1 MNDKNLFLLE
11 SYDYFLPEERI
22 AQCPA
27 DKRDHS
33 RLLFLDRQTGA
44 YTDYSFENIVD
55 LIPDNA
61 LIIANNSKVI
71 PARIQGHR
79 QSGSKIEML
88 FLEPAPLIEKK
99 ALIGK
104 NAQHDTAL
112 RLART
117 EVLLKGAKRV
127 KMGETLQFPEMN
139 VTVLERHD
147 FGKHIVEISYQN
159 SLIPLLKKY
168 GSLPLPPY
176 IKREQGIQE
185 NDITRYQT
193 VYAKENHIG
202 SIAAPTAGL
211 HFTPEIQ
218 QLLLDKGC
226 SWEEITL
233 HVGYG
238 TFSPVR
244 AEDIRDHA
252 MHSEYVEISAQTA
265 SAVNRAKAENRP
277 VIAVGTTS
285 TRSLEGM
292 AEAFIQ
298 AKKEAANTFFCYED
312 SERLDNTPFPAHGCF
327 GYTNIFLYPGKQFHL
342 VNGLLTNFHLPKS
355 SLIMLVSAFAGYGH
369 VMQAY
374 KHAVTAKY
382 RFFSYG
388 DAMFIL

>member
-1 MNDKNLFLLE
+1 MSDKNLFFLE

-27 DKRDHS
+27 DKREHS
-33 RLLFLDRQTGA
+33 RLLFLERKTGK
-44 YTDYSFENIVD
+44 YTDYTFADIVE
-55 LIPDNA
+55 LIPENA
-61 LIIANNSKVI
+61 LIVANNSKVI
-71 PARIQGHR
+71 PARIMGHR

-88 FLEPAPLIEKK
+88 FLEPAPLIDKK
-99 ALIGK
+99 AQK
-104 NAQHDTAL
+104 NDEL
-112 RLART
+112 CRART
-117 EVLLKGAKRV
+117 EVLLKGARRV
-127 KMGETLQFPEMN
+127 KIGETLQFPEMD
-139 VTVLERHD
+139 VTVLERHG
-147 FGKHIVEISYQN
+147 FGKHIVEVAYKN

-168 GSLPLPPY
+168 GALPLPPY

-185 NDITRYQT
+185 NDINRYQT

-218 QLLLDKGC
+218 QQLCAKGC
-226 SWEEITL
+226 TWEELTL

-244 AEDIRDHA
+244 TEDIRDHA

-265 SAVNRAKAENRP
+265 SAVNAAKAENRP
-277 VIAVGTTS
+277 IIAVGTTS

-292 AEAFIQ
+292 AAAFLQ
-298 AKKEAANTFFCYED
+298 AKKETTNTFFCNDEQ
-312 SERLDNTPFPAHGCF
+312 ELQDNTVFPAHGCF
-327 GYTNIFLYPGKQFHL
+327 GYTNIFLYPGKEFTL
-342 VNGLLTNFHLPKS
+342 VSGLLTNFHLPQS
-355 SLIMLVSAFAGYGH
+355 SLIMLVSAFAGYEH

-374 KHAVTAKY
+374 QHAVSAKY

-388 DAMFIL
+388 DAMFIY

>member
-1 MNDKNLFLLE
+1 MTEKNLFLLE

-33 RLLFLDRQTGA
+33 RLLYLDRKTGS
-44 YTDYSFENIVD
+44 YTDYIFENIVD
-55 LIPDNA
+55 LIPENA

-71 PARIQGHR
+71 PARILGHR

-88 FLEPAPLIEKK
+88 FLEPAPLIDKK
-99 ALIGK
+99 AQK
-104 NAQHDTAL
+104 NSDAC
-112 RLART
+112 LART

-127 KMGETLQFPEMN
+127 KMGETLIFPEME

-147 FGKHIVEISYQN
+147 FGKHIVEVSYQN

-168 GSLPLPPY
+168 GALPLPPY
-176 IKREQGIQE
+176 IKREHGVQE
-185 NDITRYQT
+185 NDIARYQT

-218 QLLLDKGC
+218 HQLQAKGC
-226 SWEEITL
+226 TWEEVTL

-244 AEDIRDHA
+244 EEDIRNHA
-252 MHSEYVEISAQTA
+252 MHSEYVEISAETA
-265 SAVNRAKAENRP
+265 AAVNKAKAENRP

-292 AEAFIQ
+292 AEAFLQ
-298 AKKEAANTFFCYED
+298 AKNEAAKAFFCNDE
-312 SERLDNTPFPAHGCF
+312 SELHADTPFPAHGCF
-327 GYTNIFLYPGKQFHL
+327 GYTNIFIYPGKEFSI
-342 VNGLLTNFHLPKS
+342 VNGLITNFHLPKS
-355 SLIMLVSAFAGYGH
+355 SLIMLVSAFAGYEH
-369 VMQAY
+369 IMHAY
-374 KHAVTAKY
+374 KHAVDANY

-388 DAMFIL
+388 DAMFIF

>member
-1 MNDKNLFLLE
+1 MTEKNLFLLE

-33 RLLFLDRQTGA
+33 RLLCLDRKTGS
-44 YTDYSFENIVD
+44 YTDYIFENIVD
-55 LIPDNA
+55 LIPEDA

-71 PARIQGHR
+71 PARILGHR
-79 QSGSKIEML
+79 QSGSKIELL
-88 FLEPAPLIEKK
+88 FLEPAPLIDKK
-99 ALIGK
+99 AQK
-104 NAQHDTAL
+104 NDGIC
-112 RLART
+112 LART

-127 KMGETLQFPEMN
+127 KMGETLIFPEME

-147 FGKHIVEISYQN
+147 FGKHIVEVSYKN

-168 GSLPLPPY
+168 GALPLPPY
-176 IKREQGIQE
+176 IKREHGVQE
-185 NDITRYQT
+185 NDIARYQT

-218 QLLLDKGC
+218 QKLQAKGC
-226 SWEEITL
+226 TWEEVTL

-244 AEDIRDHA
+244 EEDIRNHA
-252 MHSEYVEISAQTA
+252 MHSEYVEISAETA
-265 SAVNRAKAENRP
+265 AAVNKAKAENRP

-292 AEAFIQ
+292 AEAFLQ
-298 AKKEAANTFFCYED
+298 AKKETAKTARTFFCNEECELQAD
-312 SERLDNTPFPAHGCF
+312 TPFPAHGCF
-327 GYTNIFLYPGKQFHL
+327 GYTNIFIYPGKEFSI
-342 VNGLLTNFHLPKS
+342 VNGLITNFHLPKS
-355 SLIMLVSAFAGYGH
+355 SLIMLVSAFAGYEH
-369 VMQAY
+369 IMQAY
-374 KHAVTAKY
+374 KHAVDAGY

-388 DAMFIL
+388 DAMFIF

>member
-1 MNDKNLFLLE
+1 MTDKNLFLLD
-11 SYDYFLPEERI
+11 SYDYFLPEEHI

-27 DKRDHS
+27 EKRQNS
-33 RLLFLDRQTGA
+33 RLLFLERKTGK
-44 YTDYSFENIVD
+44 YTDYTFENIVN
-55 LIPDNA
+55 LIPENA

-71 PARIQGHR
+71 PARIQGNR
-79 QSGSKIEML
+79 QSGSKIELL
-88 FLEPAPLIEKK
+88 FLEPAPLID
-99 ALIGK
+99 K
-104 NAQHDTAL
+104 NAQKNGENC
-112 RLART
+112 LART

-127 KMGETLQFPEMN
+127 KMGETLQFPEMD
-139 VTVLERHD
+139 VTVLERRD
-147 FGKHIVEISYQN
+147 FGKHIVDVAYKN

-168 GSLPLPPY
+168 GELPLPPY
-176 IKREQGIQE
+176 IKREQGVQE

-218 QLLLDKGC
+218 QKLQAKGC
-226 SWEEITL
+226 TWEEVTL

-252 MHSEYVEISAQTA
+252 MHSEYVEISAETA
-265 SAVNRAKAENRP
+265 AAVNKAKAENRP
-277 VIAVGTTS
+277 IIAVGTTS

-292 AEAFIQ
+292 AQAFLQ
-298 AKKEAANTFFCYED
+298 AKNAPSATFFCNEE
-312 SERLDNTPFPAHGCF
+312 SELTDNTPFPAHGCF
-327 GYTNIFLYPGKQFHL
+327 GYTNIFIYPGKEFHIIS
-342 VNGLLTNFHLPKS
+342 GLITNFHLPKS
-355 SLIMLVSAFAGYGH
+355 SLIMLVSAFAGYEH
-369 VMQAY
+369 IMQAY
-374 KHAVTAKY
+374 KHAVESEY

>member
-1 MNDKNLFLLE
+1 MNDKNLFLLDN
-11 SYDYFLPEERI
+11 YDYFLPEERI

-27 DKRDHS
+27 EKRQNS
-33 RLLFLDRQTGA
+33 RMLFLERKSGK
-44 YTDYSFENIVD
+44 YTDYTFENIVD
-55 LIPDNA
+55 LIPENA

-88 FLEPAPLIEKK
+88 FLEPAPLIDRK
-99 ALIGK
+99 AHK
-104 NAQHDTAL
+104 NGENC
-112 RLART
+112 LART

-127 KMGETLQFPEMN
+127 KMGETLQFPEMD
-139 VTVLERHD
+139 VTVLERHE
-147 FGKHIVEISYQN
+147 FGKHIVDVTYQK

-168 GSLPLPPY
+168 GELPLPPY
-176 IKREQGIQE
+176 IKREQGVQE

-193 VYAKENHIG
+193 VYAKESHIG

-218 QLLLDKGC
+218 QKLLAKGC
-226 SWEEITL
+226 TWEEVTL

-252 MHSEYVEISAQTA
+252 MHSEYVEISAETA
-265 SAVNRAKAENRP
+265 AAVNKAKAENRP
-277 VIAVGTTS
+277 IIAVGTTS

-292 AEAFIQ
+292 AQAFLQ
-298 AKKEAANTFFCYED
+298 AKNEPITTFFCNEE
-312 SERLDNTPFPAHGCF
+312 SELHDNTPFPAHGCF
-327 GYTNIFLYPGKQFHL
+327 GYTNIFIYPGKEFHI
-342 VNGLLTNFHLPKS
+342 VDGLITNFHLPKS
-355 SLIMLVSAFAGYGH
+355 SLIMLVSAFAGYEH
-369 VMQAY
+369 IMQAY
-374 KHAVTAKY
+374 QHAVESEY